1 MRGPD
6 QGPVATA
13 FRRRVRPGAEARYED
28 WLAGIAR
35 AAARR
40 PGSQGTTI
48 LRPAGAGSEYVA
60 LTQFESAAALEAWLG
75 SAERARWMSRLE
87 AIGVCREDALTLAG
101 MERWLALHPGPTGA
115 PPRHRT
121 AALILLGLYPLVLGL
136 DVALGPSLSH
146 LPRPIALLASLVVS
160 VTAMV
165 WCVLPWLTRTF
176 HGWLHATPPA
186 RPPAARIDDTA
197 ASTSADGSLDP
208 TATDRLRPR
217 AAARR

>member
-1 MRGPD
+1 MSGPT
-6 QGPVATA
+6 QAPVATA

-35 AAARR
+35 AASRR

-48 LRPAGAGSEYVA
+48 LRPPGPGSEYVA
-60 LTQFESAAALEAWLG
+60 ITQFEGAAALEAWLA

-87 AIGVCREDALTLAG
+87 AIDVCREDALTLAG
-101 MERWLALHPGPTGA
+101 MERWIAPRAGSTDA

-136 DVALGPSLSH
+136 DVVLRPLLSG
-146 LPRPIALLASLVVS
+146 LPRPVALLASLVVS

-165 WCVLPWLTRTF
+165 WFVLPWLTRTF
-176 HGWLHATPPA
+176 HGWLHA
-186 RPPAARIDDTA
+186 
-197 ASTSADGSLDP
+197 
-208 TATDRLRPR
+208 DRSG
-217 AAARR
+217 ARRRGGRLGRA